1 VAQLN
6 SAPDYG
12 SGGCKFE
19 SCRGHSS
26 GELVDVNW
34 FSVFLIFAKTLEN
47 KVIEEKIECTLL
59 LFQRNGFSYL

>member
-1 VAQLN
+1 
-6 SAPDYG
+6 
-12 SGGCKFE
+12 
-19 SCRGHSS
+19 
-26 GELVDVNW
+26 LVDVNW